1 MFADSALPRFLIGTL
16 FIVAGIAVGVLVGYL
31 FTTLNGDKRGLSAL
45 RLAGFLRGRLASGK
59 RLYANV
65 DLHGPYFAMPAI
77 PTYRCSHMRRSGR
90 MRNDMATITA
100 LLFDLDETLVADE
113 ASTEE
118 ALRTTCLLAQQRH
131 GLDPQV
137 LTCAVRQQARSL
149 WQAAPT
155 IGYCRAVGISSVE
168 GLRARFLGDDPGLAS
183 LRAWAATYRYAAWSS
198 ALAVLGVQDGPLAE
212 GLAAR
217 FVEERGARHTV
228 FADVVPALTILK
240 RTYALAIVTNGSPE
254 LQRAKIRGAHLVDLA
269 V

>member
-1 MFADSALPRFLIGTL
+1 
-16 FIVAGIAVGVLVGYL
+16 
-31 FTTLNGDKRGLSAL
+31 
-45 RLAGFLRGRLASGK
+45 
-59 RLYANV
+59 
-65 DLHGPYFAMPAI
+65 
-77 PTYRCSHMRRSGR
+77 

-118 ALRTTCLLAQQRH
+118 ALQATCLLAQQRH

-168 GLRARFLGDDPGLAS
+168 GLRARFLGDDPCLAS
-183 LRAWAATYRYAAWSS
+183 LRAWAATYRYEAWSS

-212 GLAAR
+212 RLAAR

-254 LQRAKIRGAHLVDLA
+254 LQRAKIRGAHLAPYFDAIVVSGEIGVGKPEPQPFIHALA
-269 V
+269 LLGVAATAAVMVGDSLERDIAGAQRAGIRAVWLDRYESMTGTEHRVPQARIVGLHQLRSLL